1 MEEITLQE
9 EHIKNKDKRLA
20 LEVAFHLDLELFEI
34 ISETNVWRLSTEG
47 ARATEFKAALVL
59 N

>member
-20 LEVAFHLDLELFEI
+20 FEVAFHLDLELFEI
-34 ISETNVWRLSTEG
+34 ISETNVWRQSTKG
-47 ARATEFKAALVL
+47 ARATEFKAALIL